1 MMTACLGLTRI
12 PCTMMRGGTSRGA
25 YFLADDLPEEPELR
39 DRVLLAAMGS
49 PHPLQVDGI
58 GGGNSLTS
66 KVAIIGAPTL
76 PQADIDYLFAQV
88 SVTEDRVDT
97 RASCGNLL
105 AGVGPFAVEHGLV
118 AAADGHT
125 VVRINNAN
133 TGVLCEAAFAT
144 PGGMVTYG
152 GEERIDGAPGQA
164 APVRLTYLNAQGAI
178 TGALL
183 PSGQVSEDIDGI
195 RVTLIDYSIP
205 VMLIAAADLGLTGQE
220 TPAAISADAPL
231 LARIERMRREA
242 GLRMGLG
249 DVGQRVSPKVA
260 LLAPPCQGGT
270 ITSRYLTPWACH
282 TAHAVTGG
290 MAIAVACTLEGTAA
304 TRVIGRPVAAAGGT
318 VRLEHPSGSMEIV
331 LSVGEGAN
339 APRTSIVRT
348 ARKLFQGEV
357 LIPQA
362 AWPGARPFAHREAV
376 QR

>member
-12 PCTMMRGGTSRGA
+12 PCTLMRGGTSRGA
-25 YFLADDLPEEPELR
+25 YFLADDLPEDPALR
-39 DRVLLAAMGS
+39 DTVLLAAMGS

-76 PQADIDYLFAQV
+76 PQADVDYLFAQV
-88 SVTEDRVDT
+88 SVTEERVDT

-118 AAADGHT
+118 AASHPHT

-133 TGVLCEAAFAT
+133 TGVLCEAGFAT
-144 PGGMVTYG
+144 PGGVVTYG
-152 GEERIDGAPGQA
+152 GDERIDGAPGLA

-183 PSGQVSEDIDGI
+183 PSGLASEDIDGI

-205 VMLIAAADLGLTGQE
+205 VMLVAAADLGLSGHEPPE
-220 TPAAISADAPL
+220 TISAAAAL
-231 LARIERMRREA
+231 LARIERLRREA

-260 LLAPPCQGGT
+260 LLAPPRHGGT
-270 ITSRYLTPWACH
+270 IASRYLTPWACH

-290 MAIAVACTLEGTAA
+290 MAIAVACTIDGTVAA
-304 TRVIGRPVAAAGGT
+304 RVTGRPVAVAGGA
-318 VRLEHPSGSMEIV
+318 VRLEHPAGAMEIF
-331 LSVGEGAN
+331 LAAGDGAN
-339 APRTSIVRT
+339 APRTSILRT

-357 LIPQA
+357 LVPQA
-362 AWPGARPFAHREAV
+362 AWPGVRQTASQEALP
-376 QR
+376 R